1 MRKALYIFGLLN
13 DADVELLAALGR
25 VRTVPAGAVLIAQG
39 QRLDRL
45 YVLLDGH
52 MEVAVEGIGIVAV
65 LASGEILGEMS
76 FVDSSPTSATVQALD
91 DVRLLDLPRT
101 ALEMRFAADPAFGMR
116 FFRAIAVFLAER
128 MRNTT
133 ARLGYGR
140 EDRAP
145 AALQDEEP
153 EGELE
158 EGELDEGLLDS
169 VGIAGERFARLV
181 RLLAE
186 R

>member
-13 DADVELLAALGR
+13 DADVALLAALGR
-25 VRTVPAGAVLIAQG
+25 VRTVPAGAVLIEQG
-39 QRLDRL
+39 QQLDRL

-52 MEVAVEGIGIVAV
+52 MEVAVAGIGTVAT
-65 LASGEILGEMS
+65 LGAGEILGEMS

-91 DVRLLDLPRT
+91 DVRLLDMPRM
-101 ALEMRFAADPAFGMR
+101 ALEARFAADPGFGMR

-133 ARLGYGR
+133 ARLGYGKGDPIAPIAAGMQ
-140 EDRAP
+140 ED
-145 AALQDEEP
+145 
-153 EGELE
+153 
-158 EGELDEGLLDS
+158 ELDDGLLDN

>member
-13 DADVELLAALGR
+13 DADMELLAALGR
-25 VRTVPAGAVLIAQG
+25 VRTVPAGTVLIAQG
-39 QRLDRL
+39 QQLDRL

-52 MEVAVEGIGIVAV
+52 MEVAVAGIGSVAT
-65 LASGEILGEMS
+65 LGSGEILGEMS

-91 DVRLLDLPRT
+91 DVRLLDLPRP
-101 ALEMRFAADPAFGMR
+101 ALEARFAADPALGMR
-116 FFRAIAVFLAER
+116 FFRAVAVFLAER

-140 EDRAP
+140 NEPAP
-145 AALQDEEP
+145 A
-153 EGELE
+153 GMLE
-158 EGELDEGLLDS
+158 DELDEGLLDN